1 MDIKTK
7 FAIGDTIWTL
17 RDLKPVEF
25 EVGSISVTQAKT
37 VPPQNIITYGSCTIE
52 AYICANENECFASRE
67 ELLNYINAR

>member
-25 EVGSISVTQAKT
+25 EVGSISVTQAKK
-37 VPPQNIITYGSCTIE
+37 VPPQNIITYISQTIE
-52 AYICANENECFASRE
+52 AYI
-67 ELLNYINAR
+67 